1 MHSPSRLSLDIV
13 WTTCPY
19 VNRDGQFNP
28 DVRTS
33 GLNDI
38 GNFGDLSD
46 AVLYNSLA
54 WAINGSSKYSSNVA
68 HFIDTWFINPDT
80 AMKPNLNYA
89 QMQRGPT
96 GQVGTHTGVL

>member
-1 MHSPSRLSLDIV
+1 MS
-13 WTTCPY
+13 
-19 VNRDGQFNP
+19 RDGQFNP

-46 AVLYNSLA
+46 AVFYNSLA
-54 WAINGSSKYSSNVA
+54 WAINGSSKYSANVA

-80 AMKPNLNYA
+80 VMKPNLNYA